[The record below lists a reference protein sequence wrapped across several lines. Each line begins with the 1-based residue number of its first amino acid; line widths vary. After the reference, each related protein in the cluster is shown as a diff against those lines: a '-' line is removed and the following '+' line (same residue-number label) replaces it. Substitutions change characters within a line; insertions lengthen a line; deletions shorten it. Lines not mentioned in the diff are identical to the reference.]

1 MQTRVAVL
9 PQDGE
14 RIRAAIAAN
23 DPDALF
29 ATQPQPLGTGDA
41 LLQTRAVLQDAG
53 GADNVVVVC
62 GDAPLMRASTLA
74 DMTRRHVETD
84 ACITVLTAKPNNPDG
99 MGRIVRAVDGG
110 VVAIVEQRFADA
122 DALAV
127 REVNSGAYCFRA
139 AWLWDNLERLPAA
152 PNGETLLTD
161 LVAVAIRQGLRV
173 EAVAAADPQ
182 EALGVND
189 RVQLAQAEAVM
200 RRRIRERWLLAG
212 VAMPDPASVYIDCA
226 ATLGQDAIILP
237 NTHITGDT
245 HIGARCEIGPNAIV
259 HNSRIGEGCA
269 VVASVIRDSELED
282 GVDVGPF
289 SYIRGGSRIERGV
302 HIGASA
308 EVKSSRLGQGAKM
321 GHFSYMGDATL
332 GAGVNVGAGAVS
344 CNYDGADKHETLI
357 GEDAFIGS
365 GTMLVAP
372 VRVGKGAATGAG
384 AVVTRDV
391 PDGVVVAGA
400 PARELPNSEP
410 PSKARAGRKG
420 EG

>member
-1 MQTRVAVL
+1 
-9 PQDGE
+9 
-14 RIRAAIAAN
+14 
-23 DPDALF
+23 
-29 ATQPQPLGTGDA
+29 
-41 LLQTRAVLQDAG
+41 
-53 GADNVVVVC
+53 
-62 GDAPLMRASTLA
+62 
-74 DMTRRHVETD
+74 
-84 ACITVLTAKPNNPDG
+84 
-99 MGRIVRAVDGG
+99 MGRIVRGEDGG
-110 VVAIVEQRFADA
+110 VVAIIEQEYADA

-161 LVAVAIRQGLRV
+161 LVAAAASQALRV

-200 RRRIRERWLLAG
+200 RQRIHERWLLAG

-245 HIGARCEIGPNAIV
+245 RIGARCEIGPNAIV
-259 HNSRIGEGCA
+259 HNSRIGAGCA
-269 VVASVIRDSELED
+269 VTASVVRDSELEE

-308 EVKSSRLGQGAKM
+308 EVKSSRLGQNAKM

-332 GAGVNVGAGAVS
+332 GAGVNVGAGTVS
-344 CNYDGADKHETLI
+344 CNYDGANKHETHI

-391 PDGVVVAGA
+391 PEGVVVAGT
-400 PARELPNSEP
+400 PARPLPNSEP
-410 PSKARAGRKG
+410 PSEAKAGRKG
-420 EG
+420 EGDG